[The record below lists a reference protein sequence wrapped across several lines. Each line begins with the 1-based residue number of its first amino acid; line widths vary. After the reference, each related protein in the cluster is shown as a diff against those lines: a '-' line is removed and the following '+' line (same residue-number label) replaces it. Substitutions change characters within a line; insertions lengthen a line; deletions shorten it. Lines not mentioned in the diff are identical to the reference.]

1 LISNEAAGQVG
12 AFSRAM
18 PESPRTL
25 IEAGLAAF
33 GRWSLPSYAGQFCP
47 PDACPEPKIATM
59 CKGLFAARPV
69 LLSTKE
75 QDQFMSDHDGTLK
88 RIAPRHLKILELA
101 GQGMSNK
108 DIARQL
114 GVGGQTVSLVL
125 KNPLAQQTLSARF
138 GARVEAVQEEVARGE
153 SKAGETLRKG
163 AELAAERLVGLVDSC
178 DERVARQ
185 SAVDVLDRVLSKP
198 GQGQGSQPPLVINA
212 DQVLILETV
221 LRESMNS
228 RSNAPAVER
237 TDIDVSGPEPSFV
250 AQPA

>member
-1 LISNEAAGQVG
+1 
-12 AFSRAM
+12 M
-18 PESPRTL
+18 PENPRTL
-25 IEAGLAAF
+25 IEGGVAAF
-33 GRWSLPSYAGQFCP
+33 GPQTLRHIAGQFRLCQP
-47 PDACPEPKIATM
+47 CPEPKFATM
-59 CKGLFAARPV
+59 CKGLFAVRPV

-108 DIARQL
+108 DIAHQL

-163 AELAAERLVGLVDSC
+163 AELAAERLVGLVESC

-198 GQGQGSQPPLVINA
+198 GQGGGPQAPMVINA
-212 DQVLILETV
+212 EQVLILETV

-228 RSNAPAVER
+228 RSNAPEIER
-237 TDIDVSGPEPSFV
+237 KDIDVSGPAPSFV
-250 AQPA
+250 EQPA